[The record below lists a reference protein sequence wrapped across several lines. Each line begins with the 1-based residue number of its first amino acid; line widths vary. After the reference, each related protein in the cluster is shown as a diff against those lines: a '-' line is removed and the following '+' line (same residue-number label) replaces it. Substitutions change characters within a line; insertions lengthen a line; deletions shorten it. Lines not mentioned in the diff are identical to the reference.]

1 MKKYLLFVITLSVTT
16 ICKADFNEGVEA
28 YNRGDYT
35 TALKK
40 WEAIAEQSSIN
51 NNFEWHPKL
60 SQHVPDSQY
69 AVALLYW
76 QGKGVNQD
84 YKKAEKWLTLAAA
97 AGHSEAQ
104 LKLAYLLMMGLTGAE
119 NYIDAKQWLE
129 KSANQG
135 NVDAQYNL
143 AMLYFK
149 GLGVKQD
156 HEEAKKWLAGP
167 VKQGDKS
174 AINLLAQI
182 NSTHQLPPPPMQAP
196 LEPPANTSDAPKTDL
211 AGPVKQGDKSAI
223 NSFAETNS
231 THQLPPPPMSAIA
244 PKPLEPPANT
254 SDAPKT
260 DATIPAGDYAI
271 QLYVSDKQ
279 SDVIKVMEKWQA
291 TLNPMTM
298 FDKMKNGK
306 RLFVLAYG
314 SYLTTSQATN
324 AITTLPAELKKNKPW
339 VIKKAW

>member
-40 WEAIAEQSSIN
+40 WEAVAEQSSIN

-84 YKKAEKWLTLAAA
+84 YKKAEKWLTLAAT

-104 LKLAYLLMMGLTGAE
+104 LKLAYLLMMGLTGTE

-182 NSTHQLPPPPMQAP
+182 NSAHQLPSPPMSAIAPKP
-196 LEPPANTSDAPKTDL
+196 LELPANPSDAQKTDL
-211 AGPVKQGDKSAI
+211 TVPVKQGDKPAI
-223 NSFAETNS
+223 NSLAETNS
-231 THQLPPPPMSAIA
+231 THQLPPPPMPAIA

-254 SDAPKT
+254 SDA
-260 DATIPAGDYAI
+260 TIPAGGYAI

-279 SDVIKVMEKWQA
+279 GDVIRVMEKWQA
-291 TLNPMTM
+291 TLKPMTV

-314 SYLTTSQATN
+314 SYPTTTQATN